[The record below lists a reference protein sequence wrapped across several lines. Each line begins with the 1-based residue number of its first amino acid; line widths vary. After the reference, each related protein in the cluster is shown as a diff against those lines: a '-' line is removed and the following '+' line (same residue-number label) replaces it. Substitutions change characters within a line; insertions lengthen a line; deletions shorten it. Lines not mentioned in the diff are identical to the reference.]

1 MCFPEGELLTAAV
14 ACSQP
19 QSIAV
24 PQGYKDKEVCN
35 PDPACLFY
43 ALAENSFFL
52 QLFSSNSKAIK

>member
-43 ALAENSFFL
+43 TVSENPQFCFIFYFIAAF
-52 QLFSSNSKAIK
+52 Q